1 MRSAYVTLL
10 DGDAADAVSTAIHAR
25 FEGQRVKEALQQC
38 ESGTAVLDVAVD
50 ASSAEQLDAVMAVTA
65 IEALLRH
72 PDGRGLAEDERF
84 RVLLSALR
92 GGLTEAQ
99 AVDALQAL
107 ASLGIA
113 DLDAGLTRHLID
125 AWLRRAHSSV
135 EAHTPPLLRALS
147 ALRALHVRLA
157 HADDAAR
164 VASLA
169 SRCLEG
175 EYPESNLAPL
185 LDCCLAVGVPW
196 TLLAPAARAPLVRC
210 SSVKPGVAAR
220 LLRAALAAEEADAAL
235 LEALQ
240 TKAGPRLDSLD
251 DEVHAVAHASL
262 PSMAAGAFRSGG
274 IAGLRRRRFR
284 GVACRA
290 APGDGPVTPGAV
302 EDWGATGRAFAVPA
316 LGGALFGFDI
326 GISGDALVSLTGAAT
341 SDTAWGPL
349 LTPLQSGAVVSAS
362 LAAAVAASALALT
375 FGDRAGRRAELLAA
389 GTLFAAGAGLMAV
402 APDYVTLL
410 AGRLSYG
417 AGIGFAM
424 HAAPIFI
431 AETAPSGV
439 RGTLISAKEALIVSG
454 ILAGYLWGAAFIGEA
469 GGWRAMLGISGVPAL
484 AMVVGALTLTESPR
498 WMLSRGDA
506 TSQEVAAALRQL
518 RGSLA
523 SQDSLDAE
531 LAAMTAAQSQ
541 QQQQQGGGGVAALL
555 APRNARAL
563 YVGVSLMLF
572 QQITGQP
579 TVLYY
584 ATDIFRAA
592 GFASVEE
599 ASQTAAVLGAF
610 KLAMTV
616 VAAATVDKVGR
627 RPLLLGGVSALTASL
642 VCLAVL
648 ASQHSDDSASAFASL
663 ACLLCYVGAYQVSF
677 GPISWL
683 MVGEVFPAQVRG
695 AATGVATIT
704 NFAANTA
711 VSLALPLLQSSLGQS
726 GTYALFAGLG
736 LAAVASIAATVPETK
751 GKTLEQIEAD
761 WGSGSS

>member
-1 MRSAYVTLL
+1 
-10 DGDAADAVSTAIHAR
+10 
-25 FEGQRVKEALQQC
+25 VKEALQQC
-38 ESGTAVLDVAVD
+38 ESGSAVLDVAVD
-50 ASSAEQLDAVMAVTA
+50 ASEEQLLDAVMAVTA
-65 IEALLRH
+65 VEALLRH
-72 PDGRGLAEDERF
+72 PDGRSLAAEDERF
-84 RVLLSALR
+84 SVLLSALR
-92 GGLTEAQ
+92 GSLTEAQ

-107 ASLGIA
+107 ASLGIDA
-113 DLDAGLTRHLID
+113 RDAGLTQHLVN

-135 EAHTPPLLRALS
+135 GGPTPPLLRALA

-157 HADDAAR
+157 HVDDAAR

-175 EYPESNLAPL
+175 EYPDGNVAPL

-196 TLLAPAARAPLVRC
+196 TLLAPAARAPLLRC
-210 SSVKPGVAAR
+210 SSVKPSVAAR
-220 LLRAALAAEEADAAL
+220 LLRAALADEEDDAAL
-235 LEALQ
+235 LEALRAR
-240 TKAGPRLDSLD
+240 AGPRLDPLV
-251 DEVHAVAHASL
+251 DEAHAVAHATL
-262 PSMAAGAFRSGG
+262 PSLAAGAFKRGG
-274 IAGLRRRRFR
+274 VAVWLRRRHFR

-290 APGDGPVTPGAV
+290 TAGDGPVAPAQV
-302 EDWGATGRAFAVPA
+302 EDWGATGRAFGVPA

-341 SDTAWGPL
+341 SDTVWGPL

-389 GTLFAAGAGLMAV
+389 GTLFAAGASLMAL

-431 AETAPSGV
+431 AETAPSSV

-469 GGWRAMLGISGVPAL
+469 GGWRAMLGVSGVPAV
-484 AMVVGALTLTESPR
+484 AMVLGALTLTESPR

-506 TSQEVAAALRQL
+506 TPQEVAAALRQL

-531 LAAMTAAQSQ
+531 LAAMTAAQA
-541 QQQQQGGGGVAALL
+541 QQQQGGGSVAALL

-616 VAAATVDKVGR
+616 VAAATVDRVGR

-683 MVGEVFPAQVRG
+683 MVGEVFPAQVRCVFLRAPPG
-695 AATGVATIT
+695 FPTSP
-704 NFAANTA
+704 
-711 VSLALPLLQSSLGQS
+711 VS
-726 GTYALFAGLG
+726 
-736 LAAVASIAATVPETK
+736 
-751 GKTLEQIEAD
+751 
-761 WGSGSS
+761 